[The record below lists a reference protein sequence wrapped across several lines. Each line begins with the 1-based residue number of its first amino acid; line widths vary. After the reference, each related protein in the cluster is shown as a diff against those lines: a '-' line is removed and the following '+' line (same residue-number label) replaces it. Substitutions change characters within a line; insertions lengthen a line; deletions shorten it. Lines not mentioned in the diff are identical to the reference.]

1 MCFIYWQDINFIK
14 YCDRRQ
20 IGVVLKKMGS
30 TSEREFSEKL
40 RKVQEKVDNRVKDVR
55 KDFDKIEKIKVDA
68 LKKAEDMRRSAEKD
82 VNDIE
87 KNIAKSKDLAPESK
101 QRLQS
106 QIAIVRNEIEDK
118 YAASRRQIAESIV
131 PVAV

>member
-1 MCFIYWQDINFIK
+1 
-14 YCDRRQ
+14 
-20 IGVVLKKMGS
+20 MGS